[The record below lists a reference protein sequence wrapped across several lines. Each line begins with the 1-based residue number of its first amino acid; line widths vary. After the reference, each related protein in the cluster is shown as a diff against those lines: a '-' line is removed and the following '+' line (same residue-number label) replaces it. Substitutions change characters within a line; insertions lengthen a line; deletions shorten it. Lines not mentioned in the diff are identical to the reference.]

1 MRLKVTGVHWF
12 GWLLGQDGS
21 YEVRATSLNRE
32 GLPREKRRGWADEDI
47 CPYVSLAPGRRGFC
61 PYVSLNLNGCKTMPL
76 KVERDID

>member
-21 YEVRATSLNRE
+21 YELRATSYELKSRR
-32 GLPREKRRGWADEDI
+32 PAAEKRRGWADEG
-47 CPYVSLAPGRRGFC
+47 VC